1 MKPLLR
7 LFQLAALVAEAALL
21 ANQIVL
27 MAVVADAQVS
37 STPKYNV
44 KALPL
49 PGADGLV
56 MLDYFAYDTANRR
69 LWVPAGNTGS
79 VDVIDAVTDRIKRVE
94 GFSVQQVKLKGK
106 LTPMGLR
113 QSPLGRV

>member
-37 STPKYNV
+37 STPQYNV
-44 KALPL
+44 KATSI
-49 PGADGLV
+49 A
-56 MLDYFAYDTANRR
+56 RR
-69 LWVPAGNTGS
+69 RRAG
-79 VDVIDAVTDRIKRVE
+79 DA
-94 GFSVQQVKLKGK
+94 
-106 LTPMGLR
+106 
-113 QSPLGRV
+113 

>member
-37 STPKYNV
+37 STPQYNV

-49 PGADGLV
+49 PGA
-56 MLDYFAYDTANRR
+56 ASAN
-69 LWVPAGNTGS
+69 
-79 VDVIDAVTDRIKRVE
+79 
-94 GFSVQQVKLKGK
+94 
-106 LTPMGLR
+106 
-113 QSPLGRV
+113 